1 VKKHSSASILRVALF
16 SFILLILFC
25 VWGCKNPFKTR
36 SSPPPEFSE
45 GTWETP
51 ALPRIVLDN
60 LLHAYNEKIID
71 NFSECL
77 SDSFVFSA
85 PEDSIDATN
94 EGRDELFAN
103 WDKTVEVKITDNVF
117 KTFEQ
122 NSDSIDYVLSFHP
135 ASSFQDEEG
144 DTIAVLYRD
153 YQLLIS
159 ESKGANPETTVVKG
173 TAAFHMEKTPLN
185 LWSIYFWRELLPL
198 EDYQDWA
205 QFKAQ
210 FRQ

>member
-1 VKKHSSASILRVALF
+1 MKRFFPVCLSYAVLF
-16 SFILLILFC
+16 SLLLMVYSCIC
-25 VWGCKNPFKTR
+25 GCKNPFKTR

-51 ALPRIVLDN
+51 ALPKIVLDN

-77 SDSFVFSA
+77 ADSFLFSA
-85 PEDSIDATN
+85 PEDSIDAIN
-94 EGRDELFAN
+94 EGRDELFTS
-103 WDKTVEVKITDNVF
+103 WDKTVEVKVTDNIF
-117 KTFEQ
+117 KTFGQ
-122 NSDSIDYVLSFHP
+122 SSDSIDYVLSFHP
-135 ASSFQDEEG
+135 TSSFQDEEG
-144 DTIAVLYRD
+144 DTVAVLYRD

-159 ESKGANPETTVVKG
+159 ASKGADPETTSVKG
-173 TAAFHMEKTPLN
+173 TAAFHMRKTPLN
-185 LWSIYFWRELLPL
+185 LWSIYWWRELLPL